1 MLCIYT
7 FEVNIMNIIVQLRPA
22 QETEMKL
29 KSNLCL
35 GGLVHKII
43 RNVHIKSGG
52 NYDIIVIK
60 NR

>member
-1 MLCIYT
+1 
-7 FEVNIMNIIVQLRPA
+7 MNIIVQLRPA